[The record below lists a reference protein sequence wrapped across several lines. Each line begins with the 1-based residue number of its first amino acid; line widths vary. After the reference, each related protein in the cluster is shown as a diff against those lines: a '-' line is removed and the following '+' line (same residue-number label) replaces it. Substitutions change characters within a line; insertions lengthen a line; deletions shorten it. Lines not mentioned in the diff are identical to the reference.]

1 MLPSE
6 LRKKLDKAL
15 FSRKDAKTKLN
26 LPKKKYLGERK
37 NHRRGFMVL
46 FEVNIRT
53 REIWSQGKDILND
66 LNLFNL
72 SVLSFK
78 LRAKTTILEVVASML
93 AVVCKHSRP
102 QSHSNP
108 DHVTKKRRALGTR
121 MVCKWLQQLPSML
134 RLAVHRGKDMQPIRL
149 CKLCVMRARGSNN
162 VGRAVANGS
171 NIVALCFGDHGT
183 KEMLGVV
190 G

>member
-78 LRAKTTILEVVASML
+78 LRAKTTILGVVASML

-102 QSHSNP
+102 QSHS
-108 DHVTKKRRALGTR
+108 A
-121 MVCKWLQQLPSML
+121 
-134 RLAVHRGKDMQPIRL
+134 
-149 CKLCVMRARGSNN
+149 
-162 VGRAVANGS
+162 
-171 NIVALCFGDHGT
+171 
-183 KEMLGVV
+183 
-190 G
+190 